1 MKTATGQDMA
11 GMPIGTPGSAEG
23 TEDQDKQ
30 SQTPPAAHTP
40 GSAEGE
46 DDGQETSTDQS

>member
-1 MKTATGQDMA
+1 MKTATGQDMS
-11 GMPIGTPGSAEG
+11 GVPTPTPGSAEG

-30 SQTPPAAHTP
+30 SETPPASHTP

-46 DDGQETSTDQS
+46 DDTAESTQG